1 MDIGVVT
8 GRGRR
13 STAGV
18 AASLVAAL
26 VLAGCGDAEADG
38 EVDLFESGTLQRL
51 ELDDRVVAG
60 GEGVDDDDE
69 AVAYS
74 VMCLW
79 ASGAH
84 GPLAVI
90 PAVGDEDR
98 AEIRDVQINFDRDS
112 LRLTSVALRIGE
124 DWSRWSEGSGVEAPV
139 FRTEGSDFSLDG
151 QLTGAAG
158 TRVLGVAGSCETP
171 FG

>member
-69 AVAYS
+69 AV
-74 VMCLW
+74 
-79 ASGAH
+79 
-84 GPLAVI
+84 P
-90 PAVGDEDR
+90 
-98 AEIRDVQINFDRDS
+98 
-112 LRLTSVALRIGE
+112 
-124 DWSRWSEGSGVEAPV
+124 
-139 FRTEGSDFSLDG
+139 
-151 QLTGAAG
+151 
-158 TRVLGVAGSCETP
+158 TR
-171 FG
+171 